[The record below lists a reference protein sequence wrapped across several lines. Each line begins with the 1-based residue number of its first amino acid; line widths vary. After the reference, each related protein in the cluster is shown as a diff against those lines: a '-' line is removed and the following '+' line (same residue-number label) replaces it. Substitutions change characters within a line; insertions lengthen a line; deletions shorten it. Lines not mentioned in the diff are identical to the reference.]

1 MDLTPAEIYKDY
13 KNNNINQITAYNL
26 LTSLIENS
34 ENENVRLEA
43 ILILKKIGLI
53 SDNLFKFLENL
64 LISDSN
70 RKIRIAAAQ
79 FLKNNFLEKAI
90 IPFKWAIKH
99 ETDYECLITI
109 TLSLEKINTHESKLV
124 LINEIR
130 KIMKTKYINKER
142 KIDNKK
148 FKTVIKKL
156 LKTKKVDIFT
166 HSELSAILINY
177 LTISNLIK
185 QYLNVYFESDSQ
197 NGLTRQLDLSDYLE
211 YEVKGTPFGWKNN
224 IKSISQIVGL
234 KHLNYLKRKIIE
246 AVSCPSIMFDSPA
259 RGGTSHLIF

>member
-1 MDLTPAEIYKDY
+1 MSKRKIIIDTAQFI
-13 KNNNINQITAYNL
+13 KNNL
-26 LTSLIENS
+26 
-34 ENENVRLEA
+34 
-43 ILILKKIGLI
+43 
-53 SDNLFKFLENL
+53 
-64 LISDSN
+64 
-70 RKIRIAAAQ
+70 
-79 FLKNNFLEKAI
+79 LEKAI

-185 QYLNVYFESDSQ
+185 QYLNVYFELDSQ
-197 NGLTRQLDLSDYLE
+197 NGLIRQLDLSDYLE

-234 KHLNYLKRKIIE
+234 KHLKYLKRIDLSNNQIDDVKEITQLENLTHLILINNKISKRDNLNYLKRLPNLEYLDLRGNELGKNISLNEFDPKIRVLLKYSYI
-246 AVSCPSIMFDSPA
+246 
-259 RGGTSHLIF
+259 